1 MTIKPLTLIAVLLIL
16 LSGTACSEVPEN
28 AQPSGTPVSI
38 FPDYDGAAIP
48 WNIAPLNFRIEEDAK
63 AWICAV
69 RGADGKPLVAK
80 GPSVRFPMKAWRNLL
95 EANRGEEIKIDI
107 YGKRGGKWSAYQT
120 MTLFVAPDA
129 VDRYLSYR
137 LIEPTYGMAGEM
149 CIAQRDLTSFSEK
162 EIYNNQMD
170 YDKLDGQCINCHSF
184 QDWKTDRMQFHVRQ
198 KDGGT
203 VIARNGHISK
213 VNLKAEGFLSP
224 GVYPSWHPTEDL
236 IAYSLNS
243 TRQYFYS
250 KGIDK
255 TEVIDSDSDLILY
268 DPAEN
273 KASVVAAD
281 TSALETFPS
290 WAPDGKT
297 LYYVSA
303 DITALAP
310 MRQYYYGPHYDELKY
325 NLMRIPFDPATRTFG
340 EKETFFDAATLDKSA
355 TFPRVSPDGRYL
367 LFTMAGFGQF
377 HIWHRDADLFLS
389 DLATGEWRRLENV
402 NSEETESYH
411 CWSSDGRWIV
421 FSSRRGDRTY
431 THLYLAWFDGEG
443 HAHKPFLL
451 PQRNPERHDGLF
463 KSYNI
468 PEFTKEPVTISPK
481 RFLKAVKGEAIQAQ
495 R

>member
-1 MTIKPLTLIAVLLIL
+1 
-16 LSGTACSEVPEN
+16 
-28 AQPSGTPVSI
+28 
-38 FPDYDGAAIP
+38 
-48 WNIAPLNFRIEEDAK
+48 
-63 AWICAV
+63 
-69 RGADGKPLVAK
+69 
-80 GPSVRFPMKAWRNLL
+80 
-95 EANRGEEIKIDI
+95 
-107 YGKRGGKWSAYQT
+107 
-120 MTLFVAPDA
+120 
-129 VDRYLSYR
+129 
-137 LIEPTYGMAGEM
+137 
-149 CIAQRDLTSFSEK
+149 
-162 EIYNNQMD
+162 
-170 YDKLDGQCINCHSF
+170 
-184 QDWKTDRMQFHVRQ
+184 MQFHVRQ

-213 VNLKAEGFLSP
+213 VNLKAEGVLSP

-273 KASVVAAD
+273 KATVVAAD

-340 EKETFFDAATLDKSA
+340 EKETFFDAAALDKSA

-431 THLYLAWFDGEG
+431 TRLYLAWFDGEG

-451 PQRNPERHDGLF
+451 PHRNPERHDGLF